1 MRSNIRLK
9 RSRSRPYLNTSQS
22 DLSVHTVV
30 CSVGRSANRVYS
42 KDSKGSHRTSLLFT
56 VSASSLCN
64 KTQRAEIVCIEMQSA
79 VNLILLNMSFSLLTQ
94 GDCQNCMAH
103 LTAGQDPQRSHLA
116 AFAKI
121 KNEMFTIRAPVLR
134 LCRWDEEIIFFVQP
148 FVMTRVLS

>member
-42 KDSKGSHRTSLLFT
+42 KALKGLTARHCCLQCPPLAYVIRHRG
-56 VSASSLCN
+56 
-64 KTQRAEIVCIEMQSA
+64 QRVCIEIQSA
-79 VNLILLNMSFSLLTQ
+79 VNLILLNISFSLLTQ

-103 LTAGQDPQRSHLA
+103 LTAGQDPQRSHLRE
-116 AFAKI
+116 AKI

-134 LCRWDEEIIFFVQP
+134 LCGWDEEIIFLFNI
-148 FVMTRVLS
+148 LSWLEY